1 MNSYNFLLVLFISI
15 TIIYLVLCQTGFQ
28 YQYNLN
34 NLDNLEHF
42 DSKISPQTS
51 IAFKLGIS
59 ENRIRNYKEKGNA
72 DDTNNFKVEFE
83 IHPRTIFDK
92 KSEPYIDDIELKLND
107 MIDNKDIIKLQSTSG
122 QNVYMGKIKVNTILK
137 SNYKEEKEN
146 EKEMTKAKF
155 VDPSLKF
162 EINYLKSQE
171 KGIPEE
177 PSIEPRYKFNNVG
190 KLKLET
196 IPTPTQPVKSS

>member
-1 MNSYNFLLVLFISI
+1 MKSYNFLLVLFISI
-15 TIIYLVLCQTGFQ
+15 TIIYLVLCQTGIQ
-28 YQYNLN
+28 YQY

-51 IAFKLGIS
+51 IAFKLGIL
-59 ENRIRNYKEKGNA
+59 ENRIRNYKEKGTS

-122 QNVYMGKIKVNTILK
+122 QNIYMGKIKVNTILK
-137 SNYKEEKEN
+137 SNYKEEKEK
-146 EKEMTKAKF
+146 EKEMTKSKF

-162 EINYLKSQE
+162 EINYLKSLE
-171 KGIPEE
+171 RGIPEE

-196 IPTPTQPVKSS
+196 IPTPTQAVKSS

>member
-34 NLDNLEHF
+34 NLEHF
-42 DSKISPQTS
+42 DSQISPQTS

-196 IPTPTQPVKSS
+196 IPTQAVKSS

>member
-42 DSKISPQTS
+42 DSQISPQTS

-196 IPTPTQPVKSS
+196 IPTQAVKSS

>member
-177 PSIEPRYKFNNVG
+177 PSIEPRYKFNNAG
-190 KLKLET
+190 KLKLQP
-196 IPTPTQPVKSS
+196 IPRPTKINKN

>member
-1 MNSYNFLLVLFISI
+1 MKSYNFLLVLFISI
-15 TIIYLVLCQTGFQ
+15 TIIYLVLCQTGIQ
-28 YQYNLN
+28 YQY

-42 DSKISPQTS
+42 DSKISPQNS

-122 QNVYMGKIKVNTILK
+122 QNIYMGKIKVNTILK
-137 SNYKEEKEN
+137 SNYKEEKEK
-146 EKEMTKAKF
+146 EKEMTKSKF

-162 EINYLKSQE
+162 EINYLKSLE
-171 KGIPEE
+171 RGIPEE

-196 IPTPTQPVKSS
+196 IPTPTQAVKSS